1 MAKTLQDKVGGSS
14 ERFQELSR
22 AYSCLSK
29 EDTPRMPLETTAQ
42 KPESDDWNIKID
54 VNVPESCDDQA

>member
-1 MAKTLQDKVGGSS
+1 MVKTLQDKVGGSS

-42 KPESDDWNIKID
+42 TPESDDFQD
-54 VNVPESCDDQA
+54 RRDVPESCDDQA